1 MLMSVLLN
9 NPLLSRA
16 YYGRSRDEC
25 IYSNRL
31 VGGIVI
37 ILMFMCKNR
46 NELGKY
52 PV

>member
-1 MLMSVLLN
+1 MYILT
-9 NPLLSRA
+9 
-16 YYGRSRDEC
+16 
-25 IYSNRL
+25 RL

-52 PV
+52 PVLFWESNGVYRATV